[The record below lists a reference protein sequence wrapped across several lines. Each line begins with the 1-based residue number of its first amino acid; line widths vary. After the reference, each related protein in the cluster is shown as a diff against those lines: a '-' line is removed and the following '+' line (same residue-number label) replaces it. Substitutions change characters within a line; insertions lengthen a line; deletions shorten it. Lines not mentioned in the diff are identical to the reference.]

1 MIICFGLNHVSIID
15 HLNLLL
21 CSSFLCIVITNS
33 KEKLSV
39 NSKIKL
45 NNKTVAKNL
54 HWINLLKEKFTGN
67 DFSYLGSVTSL
78 RPRNIELR
86 PRNKEMFVFT

>member
-1 MIICFGLNHVSIID
+1 M
-15 HLNLLL
+15 
-21 CSSFLCIVITNS
+21 
-33 KEKLSV
+33 
-39 NSKIKL
+39 
-45 NNKTVAKNL
+45 AKNL

-86 PRNKEMFVFT
+86 PRNKEMFVFTKVSLFKINYILSNKKPISDKMDFWKDSIDVHSHVGTP